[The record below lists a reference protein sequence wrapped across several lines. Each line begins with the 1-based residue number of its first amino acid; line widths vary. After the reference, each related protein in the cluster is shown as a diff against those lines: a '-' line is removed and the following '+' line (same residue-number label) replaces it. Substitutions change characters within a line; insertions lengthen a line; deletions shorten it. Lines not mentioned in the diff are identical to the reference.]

1 MLGERTDPPKPRY
14 GKYAAYMRVSTDDQ
28 TIQMQEHKIKEYL
41 NGGEHQVEWFA
52 DQGVSSGEAWI
63 KRQGLQDAI
72 AYCKESK
79 ATLIVYSLDRLSR
92 RVWESLRFLEEEVD
106 RGEVKFEI
114 VTNPHITRSSIAL
127 DAMLAEME
135 RDKIRTRTAAGFSR
149 VKKELEEKGRW
160 TTKAGK
166 VRTSMGNENIIEQA
180 TPKAAE
186 SHRAKAK
193 ARAARVGPVIQEMR
207 DRGMTWRGI
216 SMEFNKLDVPSPG
229 KLKSKVDSPS
239 KKNLWWAQSVLN
251 TYKIWKRDRDGEE
264 E

>member
-28 TIQMQEHKIKEYL
+28 NIQMQEHKIKEYL
-41 NGGEHQVEWFA
+41 NGGEHHVEWFA

-135 RDKIRTRTAAGFSR
+135 RDKIRSRTAAGFSR
-149 VKKELEEKGRW
+149 VKKELEEKGSW
-160 TTKAGK
+160 TTKAGR
-166 VRTSMGNENIIEQA
+166 VRTSMGNANIAEQA
-180 TPKAAE
+180 TPRAAE
-186 SHRAKAK
+186 THRAKAK
-193 ARAARVGPVIQEMR
+193 ARAAKVGPIIQEMR
-207 DRGMTWRGI
+207 DRGMTWRAI
-216 SMEFNKLDVPSPG
+216 SVEFNKLDVPSPG
-229 KLKSKVDSPS
+229 TLKAKADSPS
-239 KKNLWWAQSVLN
+239 NKKLWWAQSVLN
-251 TYKIWKRDRDGEE
+251 TYNIWKRDRNEGE
-264 E
+264 